1 MENKYTNTCTV
12 INNLINCFEEL
23 TDSEKEL
30 VEQEKVVVT
39 YKKGET
45 ICKQGAFASHII
57 YLKEGLCKVY
67 LEGKD
72 KNLILKISPS
82 NNLIGLPSIYE
93 GNNVFLY
100 SACTYLDSTVEMIDI
115 NLFKNLIRKN
125 PKFAFRI
132 INILNENTVQTYGRF
147 FCLTNKQLHGRMAD
161 IILCLADRIY
171 KSQRFNLP
179 LSRGDLAELTGMSTE
194 SVVRVIK
201 DFKDDGLIIQE
212 GKEFEIKNYEMLDKI
227 SQLG

>member
-1 MENKYTNTCTV
+1 MEKQYTNTCTV
-12 INNLINCFEEL
+12 INNLINCFDELSEE
-23 TDSEKEL
+23 EKKLIE
-30 VEQEKVVVT
+30 ENKVVVN

-57 YLKEGLCKVY
+57 YLREGLCKVY

-82 NNLIGLPSIYE
+82 NKLIGLTSIYD

-100 SACTYLDSTVEMIDI
+100 SASTYINSTVEMIDI
-115 NLFKNLIRKN
+115 NLFKQLINQN

-147 FCLTNKQLHGRMAD
+147 FCLTNKQLHGRVAD

-201 DFKDDGLIIQE
+201 DFKDEGYIIQD
-212 GKEFEIKNYEMLDKI
+212 GKDFEIKNYGMLNKI
-227 SQLG
+227 SHLG